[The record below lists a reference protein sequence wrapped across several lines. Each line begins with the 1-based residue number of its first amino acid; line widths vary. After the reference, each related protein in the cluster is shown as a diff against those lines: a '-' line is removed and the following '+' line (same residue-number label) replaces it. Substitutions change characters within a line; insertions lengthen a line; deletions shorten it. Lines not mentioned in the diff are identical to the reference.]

1 MEKKASMPLSEGV
14 QSQKK
19 SNLMREL
26 SAITASHIR
35 AFQFL
40 DEIMESEVDRVMLDD
55 DCIVVVGHLAT
66 YRIKIN
72 TLLQRLRNPI
82 VYGIGFDTITVHAKG
97 KLDREKFTFA
107 CIQSISDVNVPFA
120 DSIAAMIFGLLNDNN
135 FFDNE
140 NGETLRTAL
149 VELYGP
155 DPNSPIGNKMKEY
168 FSSRFAADYDSKG
181 QTISFRGTHGF
192 KWRIGFGNP
201 LALGF
206 SLEYKKP
213 RQRFWRVLTKDTASV
228 LDGDAAIFMF
238 MSRISRSPGN
248 TIPDS
253 MDWTTS
259 FDLCKLILPLVEEF
273 SHIDEDELEALCE
286 KIDMAHW

>member
-1 MEKKASMPLSEGV
+1 METKVSMPLSEGV

-97 KLDREKFTFA
+97 KLDREKFTID

-155 DPNSPIGNKMKEY
+155 DTNSPIGNKMKEY

-238 MSRISRSPGN
+238 MSLISRSPGN